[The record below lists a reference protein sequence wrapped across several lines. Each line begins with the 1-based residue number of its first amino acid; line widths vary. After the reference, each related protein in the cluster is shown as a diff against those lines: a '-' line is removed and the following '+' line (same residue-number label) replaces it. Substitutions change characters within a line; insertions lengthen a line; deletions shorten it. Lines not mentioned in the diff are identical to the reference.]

1 MKESVILKASWCRMV
16 ILSCVSACIVIVLS
30 SAAFA
35 QRPSYAIDGTT
46 GAPLGGIGCGAIKFC
61 SYTGEFTATWRTP
74 CALDNFQPLV
84 STQFQFFSKSG
95 TDAAVTTIPLV
106 AVQAGGRA
114 DDDAVYPVQ
123 YANFGTQNGVSTK
136 LTAFAPFNL
145 SAVDLMCYPYAFYQ
159 IQVTN
164 TNAASIDVAL
174 AFQARLTAGTAMV
187 AGKGIKND
195 DGTLKR
201 AIYASSDDPSAVISV
216 GPSSDNGFL
225 TTGQCGNTI
234 SGTTNKVAVKVTLA
248 AGQSR
253 LIKFVYAWCNSVTG
267 FEGNHDGMFYYLNKF
282 TNAGDV
288 ADTGLAHFDQFRDN
302 AVSLVTRMRASNFP
316 DWIKNQAL
324 VSLCNLTNN
333 SMYRKDGRYAHTE
346 GEWSTNGTNDQMW
359 HARQIYT
366 MLVPSLNWQELQY
379 WARTQKT
386 AATVVGQI
394 HHDIDSCSDV
404 VCGTALSRNMA
415 YMCSWDDAS
424 HGDYRDI
431 DLWVDL
437 NCGFIISVYETFI
450 ATADTAKLSYFWPY
464 VKKAGQRILSLVAS
478 NGLAGYPFLFQGTEN
493 SYDAGQVD
501 ANPYNAS
508 LSSVTYKT
516 LSVLSE
522 IKGEPALKKIYDSAF
537 VTVNNSFKS
546 KYLNGSGFPT
556 LRVEATMV
564 GQWLSYFLKFGDL
577 YDTASINFAFSALNG
592 KYNPLVNGLYASTV
606 KTYAEWAPYMVSH
619 YAGLCLEAGKLNEW
633 KAIQYDWYQRIF
645 NNRNLVYNQ
654 PLDIPAKV
662 TTPTY
667 LATDPSGYDQYIS
680 TPAVWRNYYTLVGYQ
695 RNKYTGELW
704 LEPIIPDTMNHVMT
718 DALIFPP
725 EGWARVNCQELNAN
739 FLTQRITFVPDNPI
753 QVSGIYL
760 KDKKSANVY
769 VWVNDVAI
777 ESSKITRIGSG
788 YQKEIKVDWSG
799 TVPAVTGLKVFISD
813 VNVPDAVIDGKQ
825 LAMSKKPVFS
835 KTAKSF
841 SITTCNAASYDIKVF
856 SINGKMLKHFQGFG
870 AARYRFGPDVGQAGA
885 QLYPGVFVVRLESDK
900 KVFNTKFLISR

>member
-1 MKESVILKASWCRMV
+1 MAIQ
-16 ILSCVSACIVIVLS
+16 SCIGACIVALL
-30 SAAFA
+30 ATGAFA

-61 SYTGEFTATWRTP
+61 SYSGEFSGTWRTP

-84 STQFQFFSKSG
+84 STLFQFFSKSG
-95 TDAAVTTIPLV
+95 QAAPVTNTQLM
-106 AVQAGGRA
+106 AVQTAGRA

-123 YANFGTQNGVSTK
+123 YANFGTPNGVSLG
-136 LTAFAPFNL
+136 LTAFSPFNL
-145 SAVDLMCYPYAFYQ
+145 SNVDLMCYPYAFYQ

-164 TNAASIDVAL
+164 TNATSIDVAL
-174 AFQARLTAGTAMV
+174 AFQARLTAATTSAV
-187 AGKGIKND
+187 GKGIRND

-201 AIYASSDDPSAVISV
+201 AVYGASDDPAAVITTGTSA
-216 GPSSDNGFL
+216 DAGFL
-225 TTGQCGNTI
+225 TTGQCSNTV
-234 SGTTNKVAVKVTLA
+234 SGATNKVAVKVTLA

-253 LIKFVYAWCNSVTG
+253 LIKFVYAWYNNVTG
-267 FEGNHDGMFYYLNKF
+267 FEGNHNGMFYYLNAF
-282 TNAGDV
+282 NDAGAV

-302 AVSLVTRMRASNFP
+302 AVSLVTRMRGSNFP

-386 AATVVGQI
+386 AAAQVGQI

-404 VCGTALSRNMA
+404 VCGTPLSRNMA

-450 ATADTAKLSYFWPY
+450 ATADTAKLSYFWPF
-464 VKKAGQRILSLVAS
+464 VKKAGQRVLNLVAS
-478 NGLAGYPFLFQGTEN
+478 NGLSGYPFLFQGTEN

-508 LSSVTYKT
+508 LSSVTYKA
-516 LSVLSE
+516 LSILSE
-522 IKGEPALKKIYDSAF
+522 IKGEGALKKIYDSAF
-537 VTVNNSFKS
+537 VTVNSSFKS
-546 KYLNGSGFPT
+546 KYLNGSGFPA

-564 GQWLSYFLKFGDL
+564 GQWLSYFLRFGDL
-577 YDTASINFAFSALNG
+577 YDTASINFALTALNG
-592 KYNPLVNGLYASTV
+592 KYNPLTNGLYASAV
-606 KTYAEWAPYMVSH
+606 QTYAEWSPYMITH

-633 KAIQYDWYQRIF
+633 KAMQYDWYQRIF
-645 NNRNLVYNQ
+645 GNRNLVYNQ
-654 PLDIPAKV
+654 PLDIPARV

-667 LATDPSGYDQYIS
+667 LATDPSGYNQYIS
-680 TPAVWRNYYTLVGYQ
+680 TPAVWRNYYSLVGYQ

-704 LEPIIPDTMNHVMT
+704 LEPIILDTMNHVMT
-718 DALIFPP
+718 NALIFSP
-725 EGWARVNCQELNAN
+725 EGWATVNCYELNAN
-739 FLTQRITFVPDNPI
+739 FLTQRISFVPDNPI

-760 KDKKSANVY
+760 KDKGSANVF

-777 ESSKITRIGSG
+777 ESSKITRIGTG
-788 YQKEIKVDWSG
+788 YQKEIKVDWTG
-799 TVPAVTGLKVFISD
+799 TVPAATGVKVYISD
-813 VNVPDAVIDGKQ
+813 VNVPDAVISGYR
-825 LAMSKKPVFS
+825 AAPSRMPVFS
-835 KTAKSF
+835 KTTRSF
-841 SITTCNAASYDIKVF
+841 SITTCDAASYDIKVF
-856 SINGKMLKHFQGFG
+856 SISGKMLKHVHGFG
-870 AARYRFGPDVGQAGA
+870 AAHYRFGSDVQQAGA
-885 QLYPGVFVVRLESDK
+885 LLHPGVFVVRVESDK
-900 KVFNTKFLISR
+900 KVFNSKFVLSR